1 MVQGSVVCR
10 DKLQNGRTGRADVIV
25 VADPDIDIAAAGRVV
40 AVVLDDGAQTLGL
53 GARVLHP
60 QFGEGVV
67 KSLDGS
73 PDNIRATVFFRRGG
87 EKRLYVRFANLEIL
101 GGGH

>member
-1 MVQGSVVCR
+1 VSVEPE
-10 DKLQNGRTGRADVIV
+10 L
-25 VADPDIDIAAAGRVV
+25 PEAAGGDEER
-40 AVVLDDGAQTLGL
+40 VVLDEGAQTLGL

-73 PDNIRATVFFRRGG
+73 PDNMRATVFFRRGG

-101 GGGH
+101 GGGY